1 MACLNRDMTE
11 PPTFGKH
18 PAGRYFVKMHGL
30 RNHFVITDAREEP
43 YRPDDQEV
51 VRICDPESGVGGDQL
66 IIIEPARDSAADV
79 FMRILNVD
87 AREVEACGN
96 ATRCVAW
103 LLMEEKN
110 SDAIVVETVAGPL
123 ECERA
128 GPMEVSC
135 AMGRISMDW
144 REIPLA
150 EERDTCHL
158 DLAFGPL
165 RDAVALAIGNPHVVF
180 FVDDLDAVDLAA
192 LAPEIQRLPLFP
204 GEVNVGVAQM
214 TADDRMR
221 LNVYERGAG
230 LTTACGS
237 GACVAAYAA
246 LARGLTDSKRMTVAM
261 PAGSVGIEISSD
273 GTAIMTGPVAYCFSG
288 YL

>member
-1 MACLNRDMTE
+1 
-11 PPTFGKH
+11 
-18 PAGRYFVKMHGL
+18 
-30 RNHFVITDAREEP
+30 
-43 YRPDDQEV
+43 
-51 VRICDPESGVGGDQL
+51 
-66 IIIEPARDSAADV
+66 
-79 FMRILNVD
+79 
-87 AREVEACGN
+87 
-96 ATRCVAW
+96 
-103 LLMEEKN
+103 
-110 SDAIVVETVAGPL
+110 
-123 ECERA
+123 
-128 GPMEVSC
+128 
-135 AMGRISMDW
+135 
-144 REIPLA
+144 
-150 EERDTCHL
+150 
-158 DLAFGPL
+158 
-165 RDAVALAIGNPHVVF
+165 
-180 FVDDLDAVDLAA
+180 
-192 LAPEIQRLPLFP
+192 LFP